1 MEKDMMKT
9 SDRTLYMKTMVAG
22 VGYHEIDEVGYL
34 LHEGSKVQLLRE
46 RDNEYDSNAVSVIY
60 YNEEAASCF
69 DELPITLGYVPRK
82 QNLAIAKLMDMGW
95 GDLFD
100 CEISHYDD
108 GNTKNYGLEVAI
120 YIKQKNRKSLF
131 RPLSLDEIDEEEL
144 QNLQEYITLHDWY
157 PMRIGGF
164 PIDFRHLPQ
173 KQDEIVLMYTD
184 EEASISTL
192 YLMKVVAENDEESKQ
207 YIQDINEVYCHD
219 DCVQY
224 ILKCEFEP
232 IKMPSSKLKF
242 LNKEHMEHWNNLFE
256 LPDYMS
262 YRLLSFFSK
271 EAAKEREAQEHE
283 EVIRTATIADL
294 EEISQLEGLGFPP
307 AEAASRDAFKWRLL
321 AYPNHFWVL
330 EQGGKILSFIN
341 GPVTQEK
348 DLTDEMY
355 DDPNFCDDK
364 GGWQMVFG
372 VVTHPKHQHQGLAS
386 RLMQRFIEEAKIE
399 RRKGIVLTCKEE
411 KITFYEQFGFRN
423 EGISSSVHGG
433 VTWYQMRLIF

>member
-1 MEKDMMKT
+1 MMKT
-9 SDRTLYMKTMVAG
+9 SDRTLYMNFMVAG

-34 LHEGSKVQLLRE
+34 LHEGSKVLLLRE

-82 QNLAIAKLMDMGW
+82 QNLVIAKLMDMGW

-100 CEISHYDD
+100 CEISHYDE

-144 QNLQEYITLHDWY
+144 QNLQEYITLHGWY
-157 PMRIGGF
+157 PIRIGGF

-173 KQDEIVLMYTD
+173 KQDEIVLMHTD
-184 EEASISTL
+184 EEAGISTL
-192 YLMKVVAENDEESKQ
+192 YLMEVVAENDEESKQ
-207 YIQDINEVYCHD
+207 YIQDFSVFDSAD
-219 DCVQY
+219 DCTQY
-224 ILKCEFEP
+224 ILNCEVGP
-232 IKMPSSKLKF
+232 INIATSKLKF
-242 LNKEHMEHWNNLFE
+242 LNKEHMEYWNNLLG
-256 LPDYMS
+256 LPAYMS
-262 YRLLSFFSK
+262 YRLLSIFSE
-271 EAAKEREAQEHE
+271 EAAKEKEAQERE

-294 EEISQLEGLGFPP
+294 NEICQLEGLCFPP

-321 AYPNHFWVL
+321 AYPTHFWVL

-348 DLTDEMY
+348 DLIDEMY
-355 DDPNFCDDK
+355 DDPNFCDEEEE
-364 GGWQMVFG
+364 WQMIFG
-372 VVTHPKHQHQGLAS
+372 VVTHPKYQHQGLAS
-386 RLMQRFIEEAKIE
+386 RLMLRFIEEAKVE

-433 VTWYQMRLIF
+433 VAWYQMRLIF